1 MSWDGTWTRMYS
13 LVTAALSR
21 DDTAFSAQTA
31 AIQEPGVA

>member
-1 MSWDGTWTRMYS
+1 MYS

-21 DDTAFSAQTA
+21 DDSAFSPESA